1 MAVTTLH
8 ESPCLAAPTP
18 LEIEQAALRAVAYA
32 DVFGYPLQ
40 ATEVHRYLHGV
51 AASPDATSAALARC
65 SAPGGSLSSRNGYYT
80 LRGRESLVEVRRRRA
95 ALADQLWPAAV
106 TYGHLI
112 ASFPFVRM
120 VAVTGSLAWH
130 NIDDSSTLDHPPDI
144 DYMIVTEPGRLWL
157 CRWVIRALH
166 RVLRLRRVFICPN
179 YIISTRALALADRNL
194 FTAYELA
201 RMTPIAGLSMHRR
214 LRRANPWV
222 QAYLPNAGEAPR
234 LTDGAARFRPGR
246 RNAVAARL
254 TRLARQMLG
263 SPLGAPFERLEMT
276 YRIRKLVKL
285 GNGGGEVEYG
295 VDCYKGFTSG
305 HARESLAAFAARLRD
320 LQAGARW
327 L

>member
-1 MAVTTLH
+1 MTALQQ
-8 ESPCLAAPTP
+8 SPCLAAPTP
-18 LEIEQAALRAVAYA
+18 REIEQAALRAVAYA

-40 ATEVHRYLHGV
+40 AAEIHRYLHGV
-51 AASPDATSAALARC
+51 AASLQATSAALARC
-65 SAPGGSLSSRNGYYT
+65 SEPGGSLSSRNGYYT
-80 LRGRESLVEVRRRRA
+80 LRGRENLVDVRRRRA

-130 NIDDSSTLDHPPDI
+130 NIDDSPTLGHPPDI

-157 CRWVIRALH
+157 CRWVIGALRH
-166 RVLRLRRVFICPN
+166 VLRLRRVFICPN

-201 RMTPIAGLSMHRR
+201 RMTPIAGLGMHRR

-234 LTDGAARFRPGR
+234 LTEGAARFRPGR
-246 RNAVAARL
+246 RNAVGARL
-254 TRLARQMLG
+254 TRLAKQILS
-263 SPLGAPFERLEMT
+263 SPLGAAFERLEMT
-276 YRIRKLVKL
+276 YRIRKRVRLW
-285 GNGGGEVEYG
+285 GDGGGEAEFG
-295 VDCYKGFTSG
+295 VDCYKSHTSG
-305 HARESLAAFAARLRD
+305 HARKSLVAFAARLRD
-320 LQAGARW
+320 LQAAARW
-327 L
+327 S

>member
-1 MAVTTLH
+1 VAVTTLH

-18 LEIEQAALRAVAYA
+18 LQIEQAALRAVAYA

-65 SAPGGSLSSRNGYYT
+65 STPGGSLSSRNGYYT

-157 CRWVIRALH
+157 CRWVIGALRH
-166 RVLRLRRVFICPN
+166 VLRLRRVFICPN

-295 VDCYKGFTSG
+295 VDCYKGFTRG
-305 HARESLAAFAARLRD
+305 HAQESLAAFAARLRD